1 MALIICPECGREI
14 SDQATACP
22 HCGFP
27 VQSYIQTQTETYSIL
42 LDITGDEQQAEEMR
56 SILHLTDAQIEEAV
70 NTVLAAKPAVVATGL
85 TKDEAEKLVS
95 RFTHPNHFKISPA
108 RESGNPPS
116 PPSPMTFGST
126 MGAVILGVIAAV
138 FLLSFL

>member
-27 VQSYIQTQTETYSIL
+27 VQSHIQTQTETYSIL
-42 LDITGDEQQAEEMR
+42 LDVTGDEQQAEEMR
-56 SILHLTDAQIEEAV
+56 NILHLTDAQIEEAV

-95 RFTHPNHFKISPA
+95 RFTCPDHFKISPTTK
-108 RESGNPPS
+108 SSS
-116 PPSPMTFGST
+116 PPSATSPMTT
-126 MGAVILGVIAAV
+126 IGAVILGVIAAV

>member
-27 VQSYIQTQTETYSIL
+27 VQSHIQTQTESYSIL
-42 LDITGDEQQAEEMR
+42 LDITGDEQQAEEMK

-95 RFTHPNHFKISPA
+95 RFTHPDHFKISPA
-108 RESGNPPS
+108 RKSGNPPS
-116 PPSPMTFGST
+116 SPSPMTFGST